1 MWANIKKQRED
12 DFHYGGERKARQVI
26 ANSFIPTLFS
36 LFLIL
41 SKWNIIQI
49 KQFSIEYLESIVL
62 THFLLYRS
70 YYSTNYFILLYRMLC
85 RYMG

>member
-1 MWANIKKQRED
+1 MWVNIKKQRED

-49 KQFSIEYLESIVL
+49 KQFSI
-62 THFLLYRS
+62 
-70 YYSTNYFILLYRMLC
+70 M
-85 RYMG
+85 